1 MHKNL
6 WRGVILASMLSSTNS
21 GHARPVIEPCP
32 DKPNCV
38 SSLATDTRHFIEPL
52 QFTGEPAGAWA
63 RLKTVLLQQS
73 RTRIVAERDGYI
85 HAEFRSLV
93 LRFVDDVEFVLRA
106 EQMAIDVRSA
116 SRTGYSDLGVNRRR
130 VERLRKRF
138 TELEPPG

>member
-63 RLKTVLLQQS
+63 RLKTVLLQQP
-73 RTRIVAERDGYI
+73 RTRIVAEQDGYI

-93 LRFVDDVEFVLRA
+93 LRFVDDVEFLLPDEETIIRVK
-106 EQMAIDVRSA
+106 SA
-116 SRTGYSDLGVNRRR
+116 SRIGYSDLGVNR
-130 VERLRKRF
+130 
-138 TELEPPG
+138 

>member
-63 RLKTVLLQQS
+63 RLKTVLLQQP
-73 RTRIVAERDGYI
+73 RTRIVAEQDGYI

-106 EQMAIDVRSA
+106 
-116 SRTGYSDLGVNRRR
+116 
-130 VERLRKRF
+130 
-138 TELEPPG
+138 